1 MSVLAEAISVVVA
14 NSAIKRRYRGGFEG
28 FVRDCPGAS
37 FCSDGVL
44 SRVGFLA
51 RRDADYF
58 ASMLTSAGLS
68 GLERGAF
75 VDLAIVDQ
83 NRGPLAP
90 CLWIEFG
97 HERDGTPVVWHAA
110 SRRGVAHVPQ
120 GWNAPAV
127 THPAR
132 FARRAFTHQ
141 VQYLRGKADRDWFR
155 DRLSGK
161 VFSVP
166 RPFMLH

>member
-14 NSAIKRRYRGGFEG
+14 NSVIKRSYRGGFDA
-28 FVRDCPGAS
+28 FVRDCPRAS

-58 ASMLTSAGLS
+58 AGVLSGAGLS
-68 GLERGAF
+68 GLEHGVF
-75 VDLAIVDQ
+75 VDLVIVDQ

-90 CLWIEFG
+90 CLWVEFG

-110 SRRGVAHVPQ
+110 SRRGTAHVPQ
-120 GWNAPAV
+120 GWAAPAGL
-127 THPAR
+127 HPAR
-132 FARRAFTHQ
+132 FGRRPFTHQ
-141 VQYLRGKADRDWFR
+141 VQYLRGEANIDWFR
-155 DRLSGK
+155 DRSSGK
-161 VFSVP
+161 VFSAP